1 MSLKMRVGA
10 VMALLTAGVLALAW
24 AYAYG
29 GSAFPGALDRTGPV
43 VTWGLPLGKLL
54 FNLAAACTIGTLVL
68 SVFALPAHA
77 PVQAAALR
85 FAGWSAAV
93 WAAAAAVYTGANF
106 LFIANRPVTAGFGH
120 EFVLFLTG
128 VEAGRAGTLTA
139 FIATAVALACL
150 SLDGPHVAAIVTVPA
165 FTGLVPL
172 VLRSHAT
179 GGAGHADATTA
190 LILHMGV
197 AAVWFGGLLAL
208 IVLRPSLPLRHM
220 VTAVQR
226 YSTLALVCYI
236 TSTATG
242 VLAAAARLGSI
253 EDLLSPYGVIVL
265 AKAATLIVL
274 GVVGALHRQLT
285 LKRLTGDPHPGAR
298 PFLRLAVAELA
309 VMGAAFGMATALAH
323 TAPPAGSP
331 TPGGVLLPEPGLGEY
346 LSQWSPDPLWSLVCG
361 FAVFAYFAGVR
372 RLRAAARPWPAH
384 RTVSWLVGIAV
395 LFTVTNGGLHLY
407 QGLLFDAHVLTGMII
422 TAVVPL
428 LLIPAAPL
436 TLAEQA
442 IRPRTDGSIGAREVL
457 AGIGRHLLTPLG
469 RDPYLAVLILA
480 GAVLA
485 IYYSPMLEWS
495 AHSQLGYSTMTLLAL
510 LAGCLFTYAVTGPP
524 DNADSSPAP
533 RLALVVATA
542 VLYEANGWWLSTQ
555 AFTNETPWTS
565 ALNQSAGTAT
575 NPVTGSAG
583 PIMWS
588 LGFAALAVLAT
599 IVLTRR
605 NSRNR
610 VRDGPD
616 TAAREQRD
624 GSHEKGLNE
633 WPIESGGH

>member
-1 MSLKMRVGA
+1 
-10 VMALLTAGVLALAW
+10 
-24 AYAYG
+24 
-29 GSAFPGALDRTGPV
+29 
-43 VTWGLPLGKLL
+43 
-54 FNLAAACTIGTLVL
+54 
-68 SVFALPAHA
+68 
-77 PVQAAALR
+77 
-85 FAGWSAAV
+85 
-93 WAAAAAVYTGANF
+93 
-106 LFIANRPVTAGFGH
+106 
-120 EFVLFLTG
+120 
-128 VEAGRAGTLTA
+128 
-139 FIATAVALACL
+139 
-150 SLDGPHVAAIVTVPA
+150 
-165 FTGLVPL
+165 
-172 VLRSHAT
+172 
-179 GGAGHADATTA
+179 
-190 LILHMGV
+190 
-197 AAVWFGGLLAL
+197 
-208 IVLRPSLPLRHM
+208 
-220 VTAVQR
+220 
-226 YSTLALVCYI
+226 
-236 TSTATG
+236 
-242 VLAAAARLGSI
+242 
-253 EDLLSPYGVIVL
+253 
-265 AKAATLIVL
+265 
-274 GVVGALHRQLT
+274 
-285 LKRLTGDPHPGAR
+285 
-298 PFLRLAVAELA
+298 
-309 VMGAAFGMATALAH
+309 
-323 TAPPAGSP
+323 
-331 TPGGVLLPEPGLGEY
+331 
-346 LSQWSPDPLWSLVCG
+346 
-361 FAVFAYFAGVR
+361 
-372 RLRAAARPWPAH
+372 
-384 RTVSWLVGIAV
+384 
-395 LFTVTNGGLHLY
+395 
-407 QGLLFDAHVLTGMII
+407 MII